1 MNDPYRLL
9 DDLPHSTLRAAA
21 TLDSTDRDLPD
32 DDHVPIGSQSRWDA
46 AIRLL
51 QDLEDRRGVD
61 TVRVLLAVVKESRLD
76 TEDVERAIQREAKLK
91 RSNQDDERR
100 GGRPSKVD
108 RLVGKIATHCSMA
121 NQNQYQGADNQIRS
135 RDRQITHTLRAAD
148 ISRRTFYNVRERVL
162 DEQGIDISSIAPPS
176 EVLM

>member
-9 DDLPHSTLRAAA
+9 DDLPHCTLRAAT
-21 TLDSTDRDLPD
+21 TLDSNDHDLPND
-32 DDHVPIGSQSRWDA
+32 DRIPIGSQSRWSA
-46 AIRLL
+46 ATRLL

-61 TVRVLLAVVKESRLD
+61 TVRILLALAKESQLN

-91 RSNQDDERR
+91 RSNQDDNRR

-108 RLVGKIATHCSMA
+108 RLVRKIATHCSMA
-121 NQNQYQGADNQIRS
+121 NQNMYEGTDSQIRS
-135 RDRQITHTLRAAD
+135 RDQQITHTLRAAD

-162 DEQGIDISSIAPPS
+162 NEQGIDISNIAPPS
-176 EVLM
+176 EVLI